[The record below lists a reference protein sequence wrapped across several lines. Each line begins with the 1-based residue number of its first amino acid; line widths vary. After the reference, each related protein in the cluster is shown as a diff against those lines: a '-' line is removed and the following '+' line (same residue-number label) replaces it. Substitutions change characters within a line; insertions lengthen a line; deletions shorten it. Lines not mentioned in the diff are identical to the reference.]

1 MPADEKVLKDL
12 VARLVREQLTK
23 PLQSPTVESL
33 KIVDKS
39 GVACIKAKKVKAEPF
54 DTGKAGDKVYLKDV
68 LTLGESPRLGCGMME
83 LDDTTFEWTLE
94 YDEVD
99 YIIEGTLDI
108 IIDGNTIR
116 GEAGDIIFIPKGS
129 HIEFSTPNKT
139 RFMYV
144 TYPADWA
151 EQG

>member
-1 MPADEKVLKDL
+1 
-12 VARLVREQLTK
+12 
-23 PLQSPTVESL
+23 
-33 KIVDKS
+33 
-39 GVACIKAKKVKAEPF
+39 
-54 DTGKAGDKVYLKDV
+54 
-68 LTLGESPRLGCGMME
+68 MME

-108 IIDGNTIR
+108 IVDGNTIR
-116 GEAGDIIFIPKGS
+116 GEAGDIIFIPCGS
-129 HIEFSTPNKT
+129 HIQFSTPNKT

-151 EQG
+151 DQ

>member
-1 MPADEKVLKDL
+1 MSSNEKALKEMIE
-12 VARLVREQLTK
+12 RLIREQLAGE
-23 PLQSPTVESL
+23 LESPKVNPIKT
-33 KIVDKS
+33 VDKS
-39 GVACIKAKKVKAEPF
+39 GVACIKAAKVKAEPF

-68 LTLGESPRLGCGMME
+68 LSLEESPRLGCGMME

-99 YIIEGTLDI
+99 YIVEGILDI
-108 IIDGNTIR
+108 IIDGSTIR
-116 GEAGDIIFIPKGS
+116 GEAGDIIFIPRGS
-129 HIEFSTPNKT
+129 HIQFSTPNKT

-151 EQG
+151 DQ